1 MSSSPGSWRLVAG
14 CPVATPADDLCL
26 YHCVSF
32 LRDPHEFLR
41 VPRSSAGHFLG
52 PQAVSMRRRAEDLRR
67 ELMSLLQ
74 AFLYD
79 RFRDEFF
86 M

>member
-1 MSSSPGSWRLVAG
+1 MASGSWRLLGG
-14 CPVATPADDLCL
+14 CPVATPPDDLCL
-26 YHCVSF
+26 YHCLSF
-32 LRDPHEFLR
+32 LRDPDYFLA
-41 VPRSSAGHFLG
+41 VPRSPAGHFLG
-52 PQAVSMRRRAEDLRR
+52 PRAVSMRRRAEDLRR

-74 AFLYD
+74 ALLYD